1 MSSEKK
7 GTSPALKR
15 SWFQGLKSE
24 FGKITWPT
32 KNKLAKE
39 AVVVL
44 VIAIL
49 LGCLIVVIDALLK
62 AGLAFLW

>member
-1 MSSEKK
+1 MSEKK

-15 SWFQGLKSE
+15 SWFQELKSE

-32 KNKLAKE
+32 RKKLLKE
-39 AVVVL
+39 TVAVL
-44 VIAIL
+44 IIAIL

-62 AGLAFLW
+62 SGLAYLW

>member
-32 KNKLAKE
+32 KNKLIKE
-39 AVVVL
+39 TIVVL
-44 VIAIL
+44 VIAFL
-49 LGCLIVVIDALLK
+49 LGCLIVAIDALLK
-62 AGLAFLW
+62 YGLSYLW